1 MSMEKVWHSGST
13 PVILIPETAIGGEK
27 REGANMKIM
36 KPGKRPYCQNNQ
48 SKRAGGMAQVGKHL
62 ANVNPRVQTQ
72 YCQRKGKKCVCVCH

>member
-62 ANVNPRVQTQ
+62 HIKHKALSSISSTATLNKTFIKNR
-72 YCQRKGKKCVCVCH
+72 